1 MFMNIDE
8 LLKNNSWIY
17 NVFNSILAILIAIII
32 YLLIS
37 KIFISK
43 LETKKYRILKGKNS
57 STYVKLFKSINRY
70 LFIIVLIFALLKI
83 NGVNITAMVA
93 GAGIFG
99 IIFGFT
105 IQDALKDFIKGFDII
120 ADSYY
125 KVGDVIRV
133 DKYTG
138 VVLAIGIKTT
148 KLEDIYEK
156 NIVSI
161 SNRNIEKVEVLSHM
175 INIDIPLPY
184 ELTLKDAEKTIKYIT
199 SEIKKIEK
207 VENVEYRGVNDFA
220 DSSIKYQIKVYSQPV
235 DKVQTRR
242 NALTCILRC
251 LEEKDI
257 HIPFNQIDVHQK

>member
-1 MFMNIDE
+1 M
-8 LLKNNSWIY
+8 
-17 NVFNSILAILIAIII
+17 
-32 YLLIS
+32 
-37 KIFISK
+37 
-43 LETKKYRILKGKNS
+43 
-57 STYVKLFKSINRY
+57 
-70 LFIIVLIFALLKI
+70 LIFALLKI

-105 IQDALKDFIKGFDII
+105 IQDALKDVIKGFDII

-184 ELTLKDAEKTIKYIT
+184 ELTLKDAEKTIKYIA

-220 DSSIKYQIKVYSQPV
+220 DYSH
-235 DKVQTRR
+235 T
-242 NALTCILRC
+242 I
-251 LEEKDI
+251 
-257 HIPFNQIDVHQK
+257 